1 MSDRISRL
9 LLPGGDEP
17 FEYETRKR
25 GVGIVPEVS
34 AKKSKLEGKET
45 KKVGLGIETKFG
57 DLSGSATKS
66 KDMFG
71 DKSQKSLDYKFARRF
86 GKDKKSKAEFYARK
100 SKGEVYGDKQDDYSF
115 GGKLRIELNAQ
126 GGLSEKQSKEIDVA
140 EPFGVINAKDFAKL
154 RKANKGEFMTSRGGR
169 AAIRGTKFKGVF

>member
-9 LLPGGDEP
+9 LVPGGDEP
-17 FEYETRKR
+17 FEYETRKK
-25 GVGIVPEVS
+25 GVGIVPEVK
-34 AKKSKLEGKET
+34 ARKSKLEGKET

-71 DKSQKSLDYKFARRF
+71 DKTQKSIDYKYARRF

-115 GGKLRIELNAQ
+115 GGKLRLEFNQ
-126 GGLSEKQSKEIDVA
+126 GGFKDGRKKIDVA
-140 EPFGVINAKDFAKL
+140 EPYGKITGEDFKKL
-154 RKANKGEFMTSRGGR
+154 REASEGKFMTSRGGR
-169 AAIRGTKFKGVF
+169 AAIRGIKFTGVK

>member
-9 LLPGGDEP
+9 LVPGEDNP

-25 GVGIVPEVS
+25 GVGIVPEVK

-57 DLSGSATKS
+57 DISTSATKS

-71 DKSQKSLDYKFARRF
+71 DKTQKSIDYKYARRF
-86 GKDKKSKAEFYARK
+86 GKDKKSKAELFARRA
-100 SKGEVYGDKQDDYSF
+100 KGDVYGEKQDDYSF
-115 GGKLRIELNAQ
+115 GGKLRFEFNQ
-126 GGLSEKQSKEIDVA
+126 GGLTPKQ
-140 EPFGVINAKDFAKL
+140 AKHLDFDGDGTIRADDLKAK
-154 RKANKGEFMTSRGGR
+154 REGKFSRGGR
-169 AAIRGTKFKGVF
+169 AAIRGFKFGGIF